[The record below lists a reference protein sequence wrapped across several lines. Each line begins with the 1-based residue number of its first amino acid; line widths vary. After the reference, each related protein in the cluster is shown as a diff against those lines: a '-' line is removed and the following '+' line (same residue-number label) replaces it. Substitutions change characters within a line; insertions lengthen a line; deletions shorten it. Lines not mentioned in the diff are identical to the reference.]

1 MKKLF
6 FLLIILVLSA
16 SCENKTTHSGSD
28 SGYTDI
34 EISDEET
41 ENDETSKDEG
51 LTVDSEDTDENIPD
65 TAIDSDL
72 AEIPDE
78 DNVVQTIDYESG
90 FIFLPI
96 NNYSLDGNNLQSGAA
111 RMWYS
116 FQPADENP
124 EDKPLFVFFNGGPGS
139 ATMLLF
145 CYNTAKMTA
154 DQKYSDIDVLENP
167 DNWNQVGNL
176 LYLDARQTGFSY
188 GMIDDPSNRNAR
200 NYEFATRN
208 FNVFV
213 DAADFIRTIM
223 TFLNNHPTIKS
234 NEVILVGESYGG
246 TRATAML
253 NILQNLRDYADGNR
267 NFYDQAL
274 FNTIDN
280 HFMDINPEMSAL
292 PSKEVIKEQFGSQIL
307 VQPLVMGEDQFN
319 ESGELLELPGS
330 PMYEVESETGVDYKP
345 CSEVIFGCEPHNN
358 VLNYLRKAG
367 RDIYSY
373 RRPANWLFDY
383 SDIGAEKLVQYELF
397 AKLIRNDPLKIDGL
411 YASNRDKAFRYEGN
425 FLTKFQPEQL
435 IDMSKIPEIVKTE
448 TNYRESRIQPFYSS
462 NFDSIYGSLQPWDE
476 FFIDLQGNVNQL
488 FYMASTTPY
497 DNVNGQM
504 FLENIRD
511 TKTFITNA
519 EEDIIIYSAAI
530 PLTVGN
536 YGSVENV
543 KQGDESFTVEFKDG
557 KSVTVTW
564 PFYPAS
570 SHSVSINQPE
580 KLLNDVKN
588 WLE

>member
-6 FLLIILVLSA
+6 FLLIILILAV
-16 SCENKTTHSGSD
+16 SCENKATHSGSD

-34 EISDEET
+34 EVTDEET
-41 ENDETSKDEG
+41 ENDGTSKD
-51 LTVDSEDTDENIPD
+51 DSITTDNENPD
-65 TAIDSDL
+65 TATDDIAVDNTTD
-72 AEIPDE
+72 IPDE
-78 DNVVQTIDYESG
+78 DMVVETIDYESG
-90 FIFLPI
+90 FIYLPV

-111 RMWYS
+111 GMWYS

-124 EDKPLFVFFNGGPGS
+124 EEKPLFVFFNGGPGS

-154 DQKYSDIDVLENP
+154 DQKYSDIDITANP
-167 DNWNQVGNL
+167 DNWNQIGNL

-188 GMIDDPSNRNAR
+188 GIVNDPSNKNSRSS
-200 NYEFATRN
+200 EFATRN

-213 DAADFIRTIM
+213 DASDFIRTIL
-223 TFLNNHPTIKS
+223 TFLNNHPVIKS
-234 NEVILVGESYGG
+234 NEVVIVGESYGG

-253 NILQNLRDYADGNR
+253 NILQNVRDYADGNR
-267 NFYDQAL
+267 NFFDHGL
-274 FNTIDN
+274 FDMIDS

-292 PSKEVIKEQFGSQIL
+292 PSKETIKEQFSSQIL
-307 VQPLVMGEDQFN
+307 IQPLIMGEDQFN
-319 ESGELLELPGS
+319 ESGELLEQPGS

-345 CSEVIFGCEPHNN
+345 CSEVLFGCEPHNN
-358 VLNYLRKAG
+358 VLSYLQKAG

-373 RRPANWLFDY
+373 RRPAGWLFDY

-397 AKLIRNDPLKIDGL
+397 KKLIKNDPLQIDGL
-411 YASNRDKAFRYEGN
+411 FASNRDQAFRYEDAS
-425 FLTKFQPEQL
+425 LTKFQTEQL
-435 IDMSKIPEIVKTE
+435 IDMSKIPELVKTE
-448 TNYRESRIQPFYSS
+448 VNYRESRIQPLYSS
-462 NFDSIYGSLQPWDE
+462 NFDNTYGILEPWDE
-476 FFIDLQGNVNQL
+476 FFIDLQSKVNYL

-497 DNVNGQM
+497 DDVNSWM

-519 EEDIIIYSAAI
+519 EEDMIIYSKGI
-530 PLTVGN
+530 PLTVAI
-536 YGSVENV
+536 YDSVENV
-543 KQGDESFTVEFKDG
+543 TEGDESFTVDFKDG
-557 KSVTVTW
+557 KTVTVTW
-564 PFYPAS
+564 PFYLES

-580 KLLNDVKN
+580 KFLNDVKK

>member
-6 FLLIILVLSA
+6 FLLIILVFFI
-16 SCENKTTHSGSD
+16 SCENKTTHSASD
-28 SGYTDI
+28 SEHTDL
-34 EISDEET
+34 EMSDEET
-41 ENDETSKDEG
+41 ENDGSSKD
-51 LTVDSEDTDENIPD
+51 DSKTTDNEDLDENITD

-72 AEIPDE
+72 AETPDE

-96 NNYSLDGNNLQSGAA
+96 NNYSLDGKNLQSGAA

-124 EDKPLFVFFNGGPGS
+124 EEKPLFVFFNGGPGS

-154 DQKYSDIDVLENP
+154 DQKYSDIDVTQNP

-188 GMIDDPSNRNAR
+188 GMIDDPSSVNAR
-200 NYEFATRN
+200 NSEFETRN

-213 DAADFIRTIM
+213 DAADIIRTIL
-223 TFLNNHPTIKS
+223 TFLNNHPVIKS
-234 NEVILVGESYGG
+234 NEVVLVGESYGG

-253 NILQNLRDYADGNR
+253 NILQNLRDYAAGNR

-274 FNTIDN
+274 FDTIDN

-292 PSKEVIKEQFGSQIL
+292 PSKEVIKKQFGSQIL
-307 VQPLVMGEDQFN
+307 VQPLVMGKNQFN
-319 ESGELLELPGS
+319 ESGELLEQPGS
-330 PMYEVESETGVDYKP
+330 PMYEVESETGVEYKP
-345 CSEVIFGCEPHNN
+345 CSEVFWSCDPHNN
-358 VLNYLRKAG
+358 VLNYLMNAG

-373 RRPANWLFDY
+373 RRPAGWLFDY
-383 SDIGAEKLVQYELF
+383 SDIGAEKLVQHELF
-397 AKLIRNDPLKIDGL
+397 TKLIKNDPLLIDGL
-411 YASNRDKAFRYEGN
+411 YASNRDKAFRYGGN
-425 FLTKFQPEQL
+425 FMLKFQTEQH
-435 IDMSKIPEIVKTE
+435 IDMRKIPEIVKTE
-448 TNYRESRIQPFYSS
+448 INYRESRIQPLYSS
-462 NFDSIYGSLQPWDE
+462 NFDSTYGSLQPWDE
-476 FFIDLQGNVNQL
+476 FFIDLQSNVNQL
-488 FYMASTTPY
+488 FYRASTTPY
-497 DNVNGQM
+497 DDVNGQM

-519 EEDIIIYSAAI
+519 EEDIIIYSPAI
-530 PLTVGN
+530 PLTVGK
-536 YGSVENV
+536 YDSVNNV
-543 KQGDESFTVEFKDG
+543 TQGDESFTVDFKDG
-557 KSVTVTW
+557 KTVTVTW
-564 PFYPAS
+564 PFYPES

-580 KLLNDVKN
+580 KFLNDVKN